1 MGIQL
6 KNNASGTLAT
16 AINASDTGV
25 VLTTGNGASFPAL
38 KSGEWFYATLES
50 TGGTTEVVKV
60 TVRSGDAMTVVRA
73 QEGSTA
79 QSFAAGSRFELRVT
93 AQSVLDTRGF
103 VTLQDFGGAADGS
116 TDNTP
121 ALNAALTAIAAGT
134 VPTRTIFFPR
144 GAYYF
149 NSRPNDIT
157 TSVQLVGE
165 NKGATVLYRNFNG
178 ATNADGLFNFRAGGG
193 SSRVENMGI
202 TGASGTTGGCLISL
216 VASSTSAP
224 DFSHFQTLY
233 LTSAGNTHAYTIYM
247 DGTARTG
254 APIGVRD
261 TFWADCSIFGG
272 TLGSIYHAGCVA
284 THFSECD
291 TFPAGGVSGKLV
303 CTGTPS
309 VYSYYLRYD
318 GGTLYGI
325 DFDYTY
331 FAAVDV
337 AVMGGDVNNTANT
350 NGVIVTAGS
359 IGNVQDNW
367 TNSAYYASSNAV
379 ANRAQFK
386 SVAVGGSFSSVA
398 PLFVGPNGP
407 AGTYAPPSGTGN
419 AYGAYITPPPSGIIH
434 VDALTGGSANATWNF
449 RNYFNGVYYENI
461 KTNATGQVSFPSH
474 QTTASAANAFLD
486 SSNKFL
492 FRSTSSLQYKTQVEP
507 LAQQFADKVLQ
518 LQPIW
523 YRSTADADRK
533 DWSWFGLGAEDVAKV
548 EPRLVHWKWS
558 AMTTDDKEQPI
569 PAPGA
574 TLVPDGV
581 QYERIAV
588 LLLDV
593 VKRQEQRI
601 AQLEALMEKE

>member
-6 KNNASGTLAT
+6 KNNAVGYLAT
-16 AINASDTGV
+16 AINASDTGA
-25 VLTTGNGASFPAL
+25 VLQTGNGASFPAL
-38 KSGEWFYATLES
+38 GATDYFYATLES
-50 TGGTTEVVKV
+50 TGGTLEIVKV
-60 TVRSGDAMTVVRA
+60 TVRSGDSLTITRA
-73 QEGSTA
+73 QDGSTA
-79 QSFAAGSRFELRVT
+79 NSFAAGSRFELRVT

-103 VTLQDFGGAADGS
+103 ITLQDFGGASDGS

-121 ALNAALTAIAAGT
+121 ALNAALAAIAAGT
-134 VPTRTIFFPR
+134 VPTRTIFLPR

-193 SSRVENMGI
+193 SSRVENLGI
-202 TGASGTTGGCLISL
+202 IGASGTTGGCLISL

-233 LTSAGNTHAYTIYM
+233 LTSAGNTHAYTVYM

-291 TFPAGGVSGKLV
+291 TFPAGGVSGKMV
-303 CTGTPS
+303 CTGTSS

-325 DFDYTY
+325 DFDYVVY
-331 FAAVDV
+331 ASIDV
-337 AVMGGDVNNTANT
+337 AVMAGEITNTANT
-350 NGVIVTAGS
+350 LGVLVTAGS
-359 IGNVQDNW
+359 STSTVQDNW
-367 TNSAYYASSNAV
+367 VSSAWYMSSNAS

-386 SVAVGGSFSSVA
+386 SVAVGGGFNSA
-398 PLFVGPNGP
+398 TPLYVGPNGP
-407 AGTYAPPSGTGN
+407 SGTYVAPSGTGN
-419 AYGAYITPPPSGIIH
+419 LYGAYISPLPSGVVH
-434 VDALTGGSANATWNF
+434 VDALASGTANSTWNI
-449 RNYFNGVYYENI
+449 RNYNNGTYYENI
-461 KTNATGQVSFPSH
+461 KTNFTGEVSFPSH
-474 QTTASAANAFLD
+474 TTTAAAANAVLD
-486 SSNKFL
+486 ASNKYL
-492 FRSTSSLQYKTQVEP
+492 FRSTSSLAYKTGVEP
-507 LAQQFADKVLQ
+507 LDSKFADRVLQ

-523 YRSTADADRK
+523 YRSIADADRK
-533 DWSWFGLGAEDVAKV
+533 DWSWYGLGAEQVAQV
-548 EPRLVHWKWS
+548 EPRLVHWRWS
-558 AMTTDDKEQPI
+558 VMIEDEHGQPV

-574 TLVPDGV
+574 KLIPDGV
-581 QYERIAV
+581 QYERRAV

-601 AQLEALMEKE
+601 AQLEAKLA